1 MSRNIIIPSII
12 FVQSETGYRSAPE
25 TSAVVDDPVL
35 CTANSENLNLDI
47 NESSQLLKY
56 AIINRTWFM
65 LPLEGESSLISDYKT
80 AEKILRSKL
89 RDFYRKL
96 LQFSFTFAAFSWK
109 FICNAQLKLIHL
121 EVIKFTFSA
130 KVLRSFRLIF
140 NGKIT
145 ESNIFI
151 WSAPIMRQNIKYFR
165 FMIHY

>member
-80 AEKILRSKL
+80 AEK
-89 RDFYRKL
+89 
-96 LQFSFTFAAFSWK
+96 
-109 FICNAQLKLIHL
+109 N
-121 EVIKFTFSA
+121 SA
-130 KVLRSFRLIF
+130 KQIARFLQ
-140 NGKIT
+140 KI
-145 ESNIFI
+145 IAI
-151 WSAPIMRQNIKYFR
+151 
-165 FMIHY
+165 